1 MAGVKCTMHIKELPG
16 KKVACAFLVDK
27 HPEYNSMTLTTEDVD
42 NCVDLA
48 MFGGKATI
56 KYSRTAKGYTSV
68 VTTEKM
74 GKWEYEEEY
83 SEQGFKNVSYTSYSR
98 RQKVSSYRY
107 IKQYYPNF
115 QRAEA
120 RNFLSFFCR
129 DFSIKAVV

>member
-1 MAGVKCTMHIKELPG
+1 MVGVKCTMHIKELPG
-16 KKVACAFLVDK
+16 KKVATAFLVDK

-42 NCVDLA
+42 NYVDLA

-83 SEQGFKNVSYTSYSR
+83 SEQGFKNVSYTSYICQVSPKYIVILFLYIGS
-98 RQKVSSYRY
+98 QKGW
-107 IKQYYPNF
+107 KMH
-115 QRAEA
+115 
-120 RNFLSFFCR
+120 
-129 DFSIKAVV
+129 D